1 MFLVI
6 VLYLFSV
13 IKGNESHI
21 ISVKP
26 FFFFFFFLEGSF
38 ADSGC
43 FAGRSL
49 IGLTFHFK
57 FLPKYS
63 FQAYILLYSCT
74 PLFVI

>member
-26 FFFFFFFLEGSF
+26 FFFLEGSF